1 MFILIFVTFFIFM
14 ISIAILVL
22 CTAMIVVVSAVSI
35 SIGFVQG
42 SCLTVEGSC
51 LTVEGSCFTVEGS
64 CFTVEGMIAFVL
76 RRKVSLLMSGM
87 MVRGMARMAKLDAV
101 LLCFATALPTTILFS
116 TSTSLSTCTSHTL
129 TQPPLCLIYCP
140 PVL

>member
-42 SCLTVEGSC
+42 SC
-51 LTVEGSCFTVEGS
+51 FTVEGS

-87 MVRGMARMAKLDAV
+87 MVRGMARMAKLYAV

>member
-35 SIGFVQG
+35 TIGF
-42 SCLTVEGSC
+42 
-51 LTVEGSCFTVEGS
+51 VEGSCFTVEGS

-129 TQPPLCLIYCP
+129 TQPPLCLI
-140 PVL
+140 